1 MNCCNE
7 YGNCDQG
14 RNCPVRVA
22 KIGQR
27 MKSADP
33 LPPTVWRAYLHH
45 LAKWMLLGILGLM
58 WLGFLVGVVSC
69 AHAINNER
77 LPAHRCVD
85 CVRNTDVR
93 PAVKLTDQLV
103 KPNR

>member
-1 MNCCNE
+1 MNCCDE

-14 RNCPVRVA
+14 RSCPVRVA
-22 KIGQR
+22 KAKPFMR
-27 MKSADP
+27 AADP
-33 LPPTVWRAYLHH
+33 LPPSVWRVYLRY
-45 LAKWMLLGILGLM
+45 LTKWVLLSILGLM

-69 AHAINNER
+69 AHAVNDER